1 LHGDSNVHEAPRLR
15 RTLIGVSV
23 GGQEVLTTLMPRS
36 TLALIAA
43 DDATGPP
50 VVSVR
55 GELDVG
61 TAPSLRE
68 WLGAAT
74 EQGTRSAV
82 IDLRGVSFV
91 AGAALHVLC
100 DEQERLLEHD
110 ERLTI
115 VCDQPELLNLFQV
128 VELQGV
134 LDIVT
139 SRAEARERRDGDVRP
154 SQHLADWVARHP
166 PDDGVA

>member
-1 LHGDSNVHEAPRLR
+1 
-15 RTLIGVSV
+15 
-23 GGQEVLTTLMPRS
+23 MPRS
-36 TLALIAA
+36 TLALIA
-43 DDATGPP
+43 DDAATGPP

-61 TAPSLRE
+61 TAPALRE
-68 WLGAAT
+68 WLNAAT
-74 EQGTRSAV
+74 DHGTRSAIV
-82 IDLRGVSFV
+82 DLRSVTFI

-100 DEQERLLEHD
+100 DEQERLLEPS

-128 VELQGV
+128 VELHGV

-139 SRAEARERRDGDVRP
+139 SRQEAYERREENGERP
-154 SQHLADWVARHP
+154 SRHLADWVARHP

>member
-1 LHGDSNVHEAPRLR
+1 
-15 RTLIGVSV
+15 
-23 GGQEVLTTLMPRS
+23 MPRS

-43 DDATGPP
+43 DEKTVLP

-61 TAPSLRE
+61 TAPALRE
-68 WLGAAT
+68 WLAAAT
-74 EQGTRSAV
+74 EHGTRSAV
-82 IDLRGVSFV
+82 IDLRAVSCV

-100 DEQERLLEHD
+100 DEQERLLEHGR
-110 ERLTI
+110 RLTI

-134 LDIVT
+134 LDIVAT
-139 SRAEARERRDGDVRP
+139 REEALLPREGDDERP
-154 SQHLADWVARHP
+154 SRHLADWVARHP

>member
-1 LHGDSNVHEAPRLR
+1 
-15 RTLIGVSV
+15 
-23 GGQEVLTTLMPRS
+23 MPRS

-43 DDATGPP
+43 DAKTGPP

-61 TAPSLRE
+61 TAPALRE
-68 WLGAAT
+68 WLNAAT
-74 EQGTRSAV
+74 EHGTRSAV
-82 IDLRGVSFV
+82 IDLRSVTFI

-100 DEQERLLEHD
+100 DEQERLLERD
-110 ERLTI
+110 EHLTI

-128 VELQGV
+128 VELHGV
-134 LDIVT
+134 LDSV
-139 SRAEARERRDGDVRP
+139 SAREEAFGRRADTDKRP
-154 SQHLADWVARHP
+154 SRHLADWVARHP

>member
-1 LHGDSNVHEAPRLR
+1 
-15 RTLIGVSV
+15 
-23 GGQEVLTTLMPRS
+23 MPRS

-43 DDATGPP
+43 DATTGPP

-61 TAPSLRE
+61 TAPALRE
-68 WLGAAT
+68 WLAAAT
-74 EQGTRSAV
+74 DGGTRSAV
-82 IDLRGVSFV
+82 IDLRSVTFI

-110 ERLTI
+110 QNLTI

-128 VELQGV
+128 VELHGV
-134 LDIVT
+134 LDIVS
-139 SRAEARERRDGDVRP
+139 SRAEAYGRRETEKRP

>member
-1 LHGDSNVHEAPRLR
+1 
-15 RTLIGVSV
+15 
-23 GGQEVLTTLMPRS
+23 MPRS
-36 TLALIAA
+36 TLALIA
-43 DDATGPP
+43 DDAKAGPP

-61 TAPSLRE
+61 TAPALRE
-68 WLGAAT
+68 WLNAAT
-74 EQGTRSAV
+74 DHGSRSAIV
-82 IDLRGVSFV
+82 DLRSVTFV

-110 ERLTI
+110 ERLTV

-128 VELQGV
+128 VELHGV

-139 SRAEARERRDGDVRP
+139 SREEAYGRRETDKRP
-154 SQHLADWVARHP
+154 SQHLAEWVARHP

>member
-1 LHGDSNVHEAPRLR
+1 
-15 RTLIGVSV
+15 
-23 GGQEVLTTLMPRS
+23 MPRS

-43 DDATGPP
+43 DTKTGPP

-68 WLGAAT
+68 WLAAAT
-74 EQGTRSAV
+74 DNGTRSAV
-82 IDLRGVSFV
+82 IDLRAVTFV

-100 DEQERLLEHD
+100 DEQERLLEHG

-115 VCDQPELLNLFQV
+115 VCDQAELLNLFQV
-128 VELQGV
+128 VELHGV

-139 SRAEARERRDGDVRP
+139 SREEAFGPRETDKRP
-154 SQHLADWVARHP
+154 SQHLADGVARPP

>member
-1 LHGDSNVHEAPRLR
+1 
-15 RTLIGVSV
+15 
-23 GGQEVLTTLMPRS
+23 MPRS
-36 TLALIAA
+36 TLALIA
-43 DDATGPP
+43 DDAKAGPP

-61 TAPSLRE
+61 TAPALRE
-68 WLGAAT
+68 WLSAVT
-74 EQGTRSAV
+74 VNGTRSAV
-82 IDLRGVSFV
+82 IDLRAVNFV

-100 DEQERLLEHD
+100 DEQERLLEHHQ
-110 ERLTI
+110 RLTI
-115 VCDQPELLNLFQV
+115 VCDQPELLKLFQV
-128 VELQGV
+128 VELDGV

-139 SRAEARERRDGDVRP
+139 SREEALEPRDGDVRP

>member
-1 LHGDSNVHEAPRLR
+1 
-15 RTLIGVSV
+15 
-23 GGQEVLTTLMPRS
+23 MPRS

-43 DDATGPP
+43 DSKTGPP

-61 TAPSLRE
+61 TAPALRE
-68 WLGAAT
+68 WLSAAT
-74 EQGTRSAV
+74 DGGTRSAV
-82 IDLRGVSFV
+82 IDLRAVSFV

-100 DEQERLLEHD
+100 DEQERLLERG

-128 VELQGV
+128 VELHGV

-139 SRAEARERRDGDVRP
+139 SREEAFGERETDKRP

>member
-1 LHGDSNVHEAPRLR
+1 
-15 RTLIGVSV
+15 
-23 GGQEVLTTLMPRS
+23 MPRS
-36 TLALIAA
+36 TIALIAA
-43 DDATGPP
+43 DATKSAP
-50 VVSVR
+50 VISVR

-61 TAPSLRE
+61 TAPALRE
-68 WLGAAT
+68 WLSAAT
-74 EQGTRSAV
+74 EGGTRSAV
-82 IDLRGVSFV
+82 IDLRSVGFV

-100 DEQERLLEHD
+100 DEQERLLEHGK
-110 ERLTI
+110 RLTI

-128 VELQGV
+128 VELHGV

-139 SRAEARERRDGDVRP
+139 SRHEAFGERPTDKRP